1 MKNMF
6 CRRKKTGKL
15 DFIRVKI
22 LWALINTARR
32 RTQDT
37 KWENLYAN
45 LIFNKEPEYKIYKET
60 SKLIIRK
67 QPN

>member
-37 KWENLYAN
+37 KMGKSVCKSY
-45 LIFNKEPEYKIYKET
+45 I
-60 SKLIIRK
+60 
-67 QPN
+67 

>member
-1 MKNMF
+1 MKSMF

-15 DFIRVKI
+15 DFIRIKT

-32 RTQDT
+32 ITQDT
-37 KWENLYAN
+37 KWENMYVN
-45 LIFNKEPEYKIYKET
+45 LMFNKEPGYKIYKET

-67 QPN
+67 LPN